1 MIKSVELGK
10 NYSLKLLNIYGATIT
25 NLQVVGTTNINN
37 VANNTEDYNIY
48 STFFEPLGLGLAS
61 YYAAINNNTVIY
73 ICNTITSLNP
83 FEVSIDDKVYIPESL
98 IDFDGTDEIVRTV
111 KYDFTIGSIY
121 RKYINTNEINTFKKE
136 IIEKLKKRLSGMID
150 ISINEIEI
158 EVSNSDVYLTKEK
171 IDSIENERSDL
182 YKDYLSKQRENIDI
196 NTTREKKYNET
207 LYEMNAKINEYN
219 ELIKALELEKQRYS
233 GLCVSLQNKIDS
245 LGE

>member
-1 MIKSVELGK
+1 
-10 NYSLKLLNIYGATIT
+10 
-25 NLQVVGTTNINN
+25 
-37 VANNTEDYNIY
+37 
-48 STFFEPLGLGLAS
+48 
-61 YYAAINNNTVIY
+61 
-73 ICNTITSLNP
+73 
-83 FEVSIDDKVYIPESL
+83 
-98 IDFDGTDEIVRTV
+98 
-111 KYDFTIGSIY
+111 
-121 RKYINTNEINTFKKE
+121 
-136 IIEKLKKRLSGMID
+136 MID

-245 LGE
+245 LGN

>member
-10 NYSLKLLNIYGATIT
+10 NYSLKLLDIYGATIT

-111 KYDFTIGSIY
+111 KYDFAIGSIY
-121 RKYINTNEINTFKKE
+121 RKYVNTNEINTFKKE

-171 IDSIENERSDL
+171 IDSIETERSDL

-207 LYEMNAKINEYN
+207 LYEMNAKINEYD
-219 ELIKALELEKQRYS
+219 ELIKTLELEKQRYS

>member
-1 MIKSVELGK
+1 MIESVELGK
-10 NYSLKLLNIYGATIT
+10 NYSLKLLDIYGATIT

-111 KYDFTIGSIY
+111 KYDFAIGSIY
-121 RKYINTNEINTFKKE
+121 RKYVNTNEINTFKKE

-207 LYEMNAKINEYN
+207 LYEMNAKINEYD

-245 LGE
+245 LGN